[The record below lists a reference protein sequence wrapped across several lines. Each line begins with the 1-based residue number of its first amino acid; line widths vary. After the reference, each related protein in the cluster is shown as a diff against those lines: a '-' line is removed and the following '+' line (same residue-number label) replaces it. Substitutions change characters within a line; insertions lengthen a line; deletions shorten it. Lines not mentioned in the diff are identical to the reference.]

1 MLQKLGYDIHYD
13 QELTNEY
20 STIIPAN
27 INSSMNAH
35 DKTAYIPI
43 SSGCNQFCA
52 YCIVPY
58 ARGLEKWFPVEQII
72 HEAKTHL
79 AHGVKE
85 ISLLGQIVN
94 KHPDFLTIV
103 KELLKLEG

>member
-1 MLQKLGYDIHYD
+1 MGINHAFNPLFHSLSQKRPNIELFFRIDDTGFLPLMLQKLGYNIHYD

-58 ARGLEKWFPVEQII
+58 ARGL
-72 HEAKTHL
+72 
-79 AHGVKE
+79 
-85 ISLLGQIVN
+85 
-94 KHPDFLTIV
+94 
-103 KELLKLEG
+103 